1 MTLDDICDYLRVG
14 PETAL
19 QCLVEVKNLKK
30 EKIGVEKT
38 FTILLKKNFWIR
50 LYDEVF
56 HIAS

>member
-30 EKIGVEKT
+30 EKIGENIYY
-38 FTILLKKNFWIR
+38 FIEEELLDQT
-50 LYDEVF
+50 L
-56 HIAS
+56 